1 MANHVAIYAFA
12 ESLRTFLHDSH
23 AAHKPGLP
31 AATFEV
37 LSSGRFSSTNETIN
51 DGTVTLYLHRV
62 THNNHLRNTRIGPPV
77 GPLGLDLHFL
87 LTVWGSK
94 PDDEYTLLGWAMREL
109 HYHAFLDASSLT
121 TPTNAAQWAVDEVV
135 SIVPADMNPEEM
147 ARIWEAAHR
156 GYRLS
161 YPFIARIV
169 RLGIDKTP
177 TGEPVVAQRFTFTDD
192 VEETVP

>member
-1 MANHVAIYAFA
+1 MIRARPTHPRRKNSHDVNDVSLTHEEHPLASLTCPGIKRDVPYPCQSAMANHVAIYAFA

-121 TPTNAAQWAVDEVV
+121 TPTNAAQ
-135 SIVPADMNPEEM
+135 
-147 ARIWEAAHR
+147 
-156 GYRLS
+156 
-161 YPFIARIV
+161 
-169 RLGIDKTP
+169 
-177 TGEPVVAQRFTFTDD
+177 
-192 VEETVP
+192 